1 MQNLLAE
8 LAQSCCIAQMFDHL
22 SQNER
27 LRREVLSEQI
37 SVGGNLALAQALDEN
52 GELVSFP
59 KGVALIEQGD
69 STTDIFF
76 ILAGVCDVVVNGRT
90 IAKRGAAKHVG
101 EMAVI
106 QPAQLRSA
114 SCVAS
119 EFTVAIKLSEP
130 AFSAVAAIYPQLYKA
145 FAKELARRLLE
156 RNATINLYREKIK
169 VFVISSVESLPVARA
184 VQNAFE
190 HDQFVTV
197 VWTDGVFKV
206 ANYPL
211 QDLEAQIDESD
222 FAIAIAHA
230 DDLTES
236 RGKDWPS
243 PRDNVVFELGL
254 FMGRLGRSRAI
265 LMEPREGG
273 IKLPS
278 DLTGITTITYNYEPG
293 VDVTAKLAPACNRL
307 RDHINAFGPN
317 NG

>member
-90 IAKRGAAKHVG
+90 IAKRGAGKHVG

-222 FAIAIAHA
+222 FAIAIDHA

>member
-90 IAKRGAAKHVG
+90 IAKRGAGKHVG